1 MQGTVFNIQR
11 FSLHDGPGIRT
22 TVFLKGCNL
31 SCAWCHNP
39 ESFSCEPQLEV
50 DTVKC
55 SSCGAC
61 MSACPAHVHEI
72 DRETG
77 VHRFSFEKCSL
88 CGACVKACPIGAI
101 KIIGEKMTPEEV
113 MAVVRKDLPYYERS
127 GGGITVSGG
136 EATMQFSF
144 LCELLTLCKQE
155 GIHTCLETNGVLS
168 KERLSSLCELVD
180 LFLIDFKHYDTTQH
194 QHYTGA
200 PNEPVYE
207 SLSFLR
213 ERQKPAIL
221 RCPII
226 PGIND
231 CDAHFA
237 AIREIKRTHPNLLGA
252 EVMPYHDIG
261 AVKWKNIGKSY
272 LMRDVVV
279 PTKAQAD
286 AWRQEIEETFF

>member
-55 SSCGAC
+55 TSCGAC
-61 MSACPAHVHEI
+61 AAVCPAHVHEI
-72 DRETG
+72 DSETG
-77 VHRFSFEKCSL
+77 EHRFSFERCTS
-88 CGACVKACPIGAI
+88 CGACLKACPANAI
-101 KIIGEKMTPEEV
+101 QTIGEKKTPEEV
-113 MAVVRKDLPYYERS
+113 MEVVRKDLPYYGRS

-136 EATMQFSF
+136 EATMQFDF

-155 GIHTCLETNGVLS
+155 GIHTCVETNGVLS
-168 KERLSSLCELVD
+168 KERLTALCELVD
-180 LFLIDFKHYDTTQH
+180 LFLVDFKHYDTKQH

-207 SLSFLR
+207 SLSLLR
-213 ERQKPAIL
+213 EKQKPVLL

-226 PGIND
+226 PGVND

-237 AIREIKRTHPNLLGA
+237 AIREIKQTHPNLIGA

-286 AWRQEIEETFF
+286 AWRKEIE